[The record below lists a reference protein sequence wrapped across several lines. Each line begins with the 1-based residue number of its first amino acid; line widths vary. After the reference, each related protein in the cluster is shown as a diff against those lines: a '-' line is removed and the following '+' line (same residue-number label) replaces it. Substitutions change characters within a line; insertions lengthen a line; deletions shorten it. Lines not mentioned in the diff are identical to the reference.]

1 MKYSFHTMVSLANIG
16 YSQLSVI
23 MSDGCFLMMISRGFL
38 PKLYMSSFFKVA
50 RSVVQNKS
58 LFFNLNIVLLT
69 FQFVI
74 L

>member
-23 MSDGCFLMMISRGFL
+23 MSDGCFLMMRI
-38 PKLYMSSFFKVA
+38 PA
-50 RSVVQNKS
+50 Q
-58 LFFNLNIVLLT
+58 IVHE
-69 FQFVI
+69 FI